1 MTLFPVRVNP
11 VLLHPDERR
20 VSLRGEWAF
29 ALDPEDR
36 GVAERWF
43 AEPDRLSAT
52 IAVPGSWQGQG
63 HGSDAKDTVWDFRL
77 EARTFRATY
86 AGTGWYGKAISIPDD
101 WAGQRVWL
109 NFGGAHPS
117 AEVWLDGIRLGEN
130 GMPFVPFG
138 FEITGLVKPGKEHW
152 LAVRVHE
159 EARMYGFAYS
169 WQGNWSGLYR
179 DVELTATGPACL
191 ESLALYP
198 DAGAGTLAIAAGIGG
213 FDFKPLILRVSAGPI
228 GGTAISAEFPI
239 TSAEETF
246 KLNVP
251 DPLCWSPDSP
261 NLYRVDAVLL
271 RDDRILDAQSER
283 TGFVKLSTEGKHFC
297 INSEPYYMRGSGDF
311 VSCPETGCP
320 DTDRDR
326 WRRKLQTL
334 RDYGYNYVRCQSYV
348 YGPEYYDAADEVGL
362 LVQSEMGMLGGWGGN
377 NQWHV
382 YSWPPPSP
390 QYRLRLREQW
400 NAVVRRDV
408 NHPSANLYCMSN
420 ELGESTLYPRVA
432 WQCYH
437 ETKEIKPT
445 AFVIYTD
452 GGYSPDLPCDFV
464 NDDAPV
470 DEKTDKPLVRHEFQW
485 WSSFPDVRLAEKYS
499 GAVRPYAMEIATATA
514 EEHGIAHVLPRAAE
528 MSQRLQFLE
537 AKGKMEMCRR
547 DNPRLAGI
555 CHFNAMDANS
565 SPQGIFTEFYER
577 KYADAPTWRQTNGDT
592 VILSSLQFDDRCV
605 SPGDTLR
612 VALSVSD
619 FSHPPFNKPPIGWQ
633 LSTED
638 AGGAAGGI
646 TYEHAPNCTCPAG
659 EILLEIPTTG
669 RHGLGISQEH
679 WQKIMNGTFE
689 QPDPISAYITSPQTK
704 QDTIDITTR
713 PRRMRLRVDLRE
725 GDRLVSNQ
733 WRLWLLPAETVT
745 GASVYGSQDHTWA
758 KTLNLPHAAKP
769 EGVIISETLDE
780 QLAGFLRDGGRVILA
795 AGEGLVKP
803 YNPKFGF
810 TLGQYFFTPPANYPP
825 YEDGHD
831 GTIIQDHPLL
841 KGFPHE
847 GFADLQF
854 FRMMDKAPSMPLEPL
869 GLNGADP
876 VIRVMHSYPV
886 GRSLGYLVDAAYG
899 KGRLIICSLDLNQAW
914 PEARYLLNRLIA
926 YAGSDSFRPGV
937 TLSDEAIQAIMQG
950 TALVPRKG
958 L

>member
-1 MTLFPVRVNP
+1 MALFPVRVNP
-11 VLLHPDERR
+11 VLLHQGERR
-20 VSLRGEWAF
+20 VSLRGAWAF
-29 ALDPEDR
+29 ALDPDDR

-43 AEPDRLSAT
+43 ANPDRLFERIS
-52 IAVPGSWQGQG
+52 VPGCWQGQG
-63 HGSDAKDTVWDFRL
+63 FGTDAKDTVWDFRL

-86 AGTGWYGKAISIPDD
+86 TGAGWYGKALSIPDD

-117 AEVWLDGIRLGEN
+117 AEVWLDGVRLGEN

-138 FEITGLVKPGKEHW
+138 FEITNLVKPGTEHW

-179 DVELTATGPACL
+179 DVELTATGSACL
-191 ESLALYP
+191 ERLALYP

-213 FDFKPLILRVSAGPI
+213 FAGKPLILRVSAGPLD
-228 GGTAISAEFPI
+228 GSAVSAEFPI
-239 TSAEETF
+239 TSAGETF
-246 KLNVP
+246 TLNVP
-251 DPLCWSPDSP
+251 DPQRWSPDTP
-261 NLYRVDAVLL
+261 NLYRVDTVLL
-271 RDDRILDAQSER
+271 QDGRVLDAQSER
-283 TGFVKLSTEGKHFC
+283 TGFVKLSTEGKHFL

-326 WRRKLQTL
+326 WRRKLQVL
-334 RDYGYNYVRCQSYV
+334 RDYGYNYVRCQTYV

-362 LVQSEMGMLGGWGGN
+362 LVQSEMGLLGGWGGN

-390 QYRLRLREQW
+390 QYRPRLREQW

-420 ELGESTLYPRVA
+420 ELGGGTLYPRIA
-432 WQCYH
+432 WQCYR
-437 ETKEIKPT
+437 ETKKVKPT
-445 AFVIYTD
+445 ALVIYTD
-452 GGYSPDLPCDFV
+452 GGYSPDLPCDFA
-464 NDDAPV
+464 NAEASE
-470 DEKTDKPLVRHEFQW
+470 DEKCDKPLIQHEFRW
-485 WSSFPDVRLAEKYS
+485 WSSFPDVGMAAKYA
-499 GAVRPYAMEIATATA
+499 GAVRPYAA
-514 EEHGIAHVLPRAAE
+514 ELAREAAERHGIAHVLPQAAE
-528 MSQRLQFLE
+528 MSKRLQFLE

-555 CHFNAMDANS
+555 CHFNAMDANP
-565 SPQGIFTEFYER
+565 SPQGIVTEFYER
-577 KYADAPTWRQTNGDT
+577 KYADAATWRQTNGDT
-592 VILSSLQFDDRCV
+592 VIMSSLGFDDRCV
-605 SPGDTLR
+605 SPGDKLR

-619 FSHPPFNKPPIGWQ
+619 FSHPPFNKPTICWQ
-633 LSTED
+633 LSTDD
-638 AGGAAGGI
+638 AGVGGGGI
-646 TYEHAPNCTCPAG
+646 KYEHTPYRTCPAG
-659 EILLEIPTTG
+659 EIVLEIPTTG

-679 WQKIMNGTFE
+679 WQKIMDGTFE

-704 QDTIDITTR
+704 QDTVNLTDR

-725 GDRLVSNQ
+725 GDRLVTNS
-733 WRLWLLPAETVT
+733 WDLWLFPVEEQRC
-745 GASVYGSQDHTWA
+745 VYIHEPIHTWA
-758 KTLNLPHAAKP
+758 KTVEMMPIYPILDGPKAP
-769 EGVIISETLDE
+769 VIIESLDEITLDY
-780 QLAGFLRDGGRVILA
+780 LRNGSHYILA

-831 GTIIQDHPLL
+831 GTIILDHPLL
-841 KGFPHE
+841 GDFPHK

-926 YAGSDSFRPGV
+926 YAGSDSFGPSV

-950 TALVPRKG
+950 TALVP
-958 L
+958 

>member
-11 VLLHPDERR
+11 VLLHPEERR
-20 VSLRGEWAF
+20 VSLRGDWRF
-29 ALDPEDR
+29 CLDPEDC
-36 GVAERWF
+36 GAAERWF
-43 AEPDRLSAT
+43 AQPDRFTET

-63 HGSDAKDTVWDFRL
+63 FGTDAKDMVWDFRL

-86 AGTGWYGKAISIPDD
+86 TGTGWYGKCISIPAE
-101 WAGQRVWL
+101 WAGQRVFL
-109 NFGGAHPS
+109 NFGGVHPS
-117 AEVWLDGIRLGEN
+117 AEVWLDGVRLGEN

-138 FEITGLVKPGKEHW
+138 FEVTDLITPEQEHW
-152 LAVRVHE
+152 LAVRVRE

-179 DVELTATGPACL
+179 DVELTATGPAGL
-191 ESLALYP
+191 QSLALYP
-198 DAGAGTLAIAAGIGG
+198 DADAGTLDIAAGIHG
-213 FDFKPLILRVSAGPI
+213 FDGKPLVLRVSAGPVD
-228 GGTAISAEFPI
+228 GAAFAAEFLI
-239 TSAEETF
+239 TTAAETF
-246 KLNVP
+246 TLKIP
-251 DPLCWSPDSP
+251 DPRRWSPDAP

-271 RDDRILDAQSER
+271 QDDRVLDAQSER
-283 TGFVKLSTEGKHFC
+283 TGFVTLSTEGKHFL
-297 INSEPYYMRGSGDF
+297 INGEPYYMRGSGDF

-320 DTDRDR
+320 DTDRER

-362 LVQSEMGMLGGWGGN
+362 LVQSEMGMLGGWGGH

-382 YSWPPPSP
+382 YAWPPPSP
-390 QYRLRLREQW
+390 QHRPRLREQW
-400 NAVVRRDV
+400 NAVVRRDI

-420 ELGESTLYPRVA
+420 ELGGGTLYPRVA

-464 NDDAPV
+464 NDDLHV
-470 DEKTDKPLVRHEFQW
+470 EEKTDKPLIRHEFQW
-485 WSSFPDVRLAEKYS
+485 WSSFPDVGLMEKYS
-499 GAVRPYAMEIATATA
+499 GAVRPYAMEIAQQAA
-514 EEHGIAHVLPRAAE
+514 EEHGIAHVLPQAAE

-537 AKGKMEMCRR
+537 AKGKMEICRR

-565 SPQGIFTEFYER
+565 SPQGIVTEFYER

-592 VILSSLQFDDRCV
+592 IIMSSLNFDDRCL
-605 SPGDTLR
+605 SPDDTLR

-619 FSHPPFNKPPIGWQ
+619 FSHPPFTKPTICWQ

-638 AGGAAGGI
+638 AGIASGGI
-646 TYEHAPNCTCPAG
+646 TYEHTPFCTCPAG
-659 EILLEIPTTG
+659 EIVVEIPTTG
-669 RHGLGISQEH
+669 RHGIGISPEKMQ
-679 WQKIMNGTFE
+679 QIFAGTFE
-689 QPDPISAYITSPQTK
+689 QPDPIQTYITSPKGGQEA
-704 QDTIDITTR
+704 IDLTDR
-713 PRRMRLRVDLRE
+713 PRRMWLRVDLRE

-733 WRLWLLPAETVT
+733 WSLWLLPAETVA
-745 GASVYGSQDHTWA
+745 GASVYGAPEHTWA
-758 KTLNLPHAAKP
+758 KTLNLPQANRP
-769 EGVIISETLDE
+769 DSVVISEVLNE
-780 QLAGFLRDGGRVILA
+780 ELAAFIRGGGRVILA

-810 TLGQYFFTPPANYPP
+810 TLGQYYFTPPANYPP

-831 GTIIQDHPLL
+831 GTIIQDHPIF
-841 KGFPHE
+841 GDFPHR

-854 FRMMDKAPSMPLEPL
+854 FRLMDKAPSVPLEPL

-886 GRSLGYLVDAAYG
+886 SRSLGYLADAAYG
-899 KGRLIICSLDLNQAW
+899 KGRLILCALDLNQEW
-914 PEARYLLNRLIA
+914 PEARCLLNRLIA
-926 YAGSDSFRPGV
+926 YAAGDSFGPGV
-937 TLSDEAIQAIMQG
+937 TISEEGMLAIMQG
-950 TALVPRKG
+950 TAL
-958 L
+958 